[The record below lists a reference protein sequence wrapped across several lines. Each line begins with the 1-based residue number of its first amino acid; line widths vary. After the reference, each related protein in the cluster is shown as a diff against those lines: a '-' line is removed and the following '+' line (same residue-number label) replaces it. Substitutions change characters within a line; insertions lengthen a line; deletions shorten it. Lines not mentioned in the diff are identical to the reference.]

1 MKKKIIEWLFYWCF
15 KGYVFPFE
23 KLNDKLLAMDEA
35 RRRNYFATAKELIE
49 NEVLT
54 DIIQE
59 ATRKF
64 YQELSVKSSGSIEQA
79 GYRMTLI
86 WINEQFNKKIKELAM
101 QFTTFKPKELP
112 KLDN

>member
-23 KLNDKLLAMDEA
+23 KLNDKLLEMDEA
-35 RRRNYFATAKELIE
+35 RRRNYFASAKELIE
-49 NEVLT
+49 NEVLQ
-54 DIIQE
+54 DVLQE

-64 YQELSVKSSGSIEQA
+64 YQELCVKSSGSTEQA
-79 GYRMTLI
+79 SYRMTLT
-86 WINEQFNKKIKELAM
+86 WINQQFTQTIKGLAM
-101 QFTTFKPKELP
+101 QFRDFKPKELP